1 MQRDACPWSWGFPGF
16 PKIFHHVTPLS
27 CCHWLEPFGAK
38 PANAASASSGPRGP
52 PSPLWSDG
60 CPVGFFQTLL
70 GVSATTTTGYKMVVF
85 AQLFQLGRNNRIDL
99 PLRFICKIIPPWNR
113 LTREPRGVSYPPG
126 YSHFLMAAHAS
137 LHTLQFCSMSSPDE
151 GPAKEPTVALDTT
164 ADEDKENSAPSQND
178 RGPTPVLDET
188 NSSENSIP
196 CGVRDQN

>member
-113 LTREPRGVSYPPG
+113 LTREPRGVSYP
-126 YSHFLMAAHAS
+126 
-137 LHTLQFCSMSSPDE
+137 LHDQKRRACPMHDAIQVLHYQ
-151 GPAKEPTVALDTT
+151 
-164 ADEDKENSAPSQND
+164 D
-178 RGPTPVLDET
+178 RSWPEQQAMT
-188 NSSENSIP
+188 
-196 CGVRDQN
+196 